1 MKQKHNWLKR
11 PAVRV
16 PLAISL
22 GAIAGA
28 WSRYYLGLGFNQW
41 LGTAFPFGTLFI
53 NLSGCFVMGF
63 FVTLALERTVIS
75 AELRLTI
82 AVGFLGSYTTFSS
95 YQLEA
100 EKLWTNCSWEITLLY
115 WIGSS
120 LLGVLL
126 LELGSYLARKF
137 P

>member
-1 MKQKHNWLKR
+1 
-11 PAVRV
+11 
-16 PLAISL
+16 
-22 GAIAGA
+22 
-28 WSRYYLGLGFNQW
+28 
-41 LGTAFPFGTLFI
+41 
-53 NLSGCFVMGF
+53 MGF